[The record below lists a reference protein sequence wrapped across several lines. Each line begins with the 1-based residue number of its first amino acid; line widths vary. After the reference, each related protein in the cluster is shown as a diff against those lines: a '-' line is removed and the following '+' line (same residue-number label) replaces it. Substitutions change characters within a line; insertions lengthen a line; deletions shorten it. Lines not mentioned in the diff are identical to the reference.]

1 MPAIHQL
8 AQAAQNSP
16 LRFLATRN
24 GSKDG
29 DGDDDN
35 NGLSGVAIAAIIVCV
50 VIFITV
56 LGCCYCCCCRRRR
69 RKGNSGSSSDSDDD
83 KDEGSGGGG
92 GGNKFVYDPT
102 KYIKKAIK
110 KALKKIKK
118 MVSKK
123 NKKNKEKKAA
133 GTAVHLE
140 QTGPYGQGTHPG
152 YGQNEREMGYNGG
165 YDRLDGENEERVA
178 LASSPYGARNDH

>member
-29 DGDDDN
+29 DGDGDD

-50 VIFITV
+50 VVFITV

-69 RKGNSGSSSDSDDD
+69 RKGNSSSSSDSDDD
-83 KDEGSGGGG
+83 KDDGSGG

-178 LASSPYGARNDH
+178 LASSPYGARNEH

>member
-35 NGLSGVAIAAIIVCV
+35 SGLSGVAIAAIIVCV
-50 VIFITV
+50 VVFITV

-69 RKGNSGSSSDSDDD
+69 RKGNSSSSSDSDDD
-83 KDEGSGGGG
+83 KDEGSGGG

-152 YGQNEREMGYNGG
+152 YGQNECEMGYNGG

-178 LASSPYGARNDH
+178 LASSPYGARNEH